1 MRIFFCRKW
10 KHRHPGA
17 AKYKTQ
23 LGCWGQCCLCPAV
36 VLHWRG
42 PGVCFGQFWG
52 FLISFHKFL
61 FPENSTADSTVNN
74 KEFELILSSKFNL
87 VQCSAPRLREWHHC
101 LFGYMSKKY
110 SCTFWTPVFS
120 LLQLM
125 KHKFL
130 PIFTSFA
137 SRHLQHLLP

>member
-1 MRIFFCRKW
+1 MTKSPPFRPPKGTLIRKQLTVKKGGIMRIFFCRKW
-10 KHRHPGA
+10 KRRHPGA

-87 VQCSAPRLREWHHC
+87 VQCAKTQGMVPLSVWLYE
-101 LFGYMSKKY
+101 
-110 SCTFWTPVFS
+110 
-120 LLQLM
+120 
-125 KHKFL
+125 
-130 PIFTSFA
+130 
-137 SRHLQHLLP
+137 